1 MRRIL
6 LVTAREYQRMIRVPA
21 FWVVALIIPVIVFAA
36 PVLRGLLRK
45 SQTVGYVLVDKS
57 GHYADAVNR
66 RVDLDYQREVLVQL
80 LVYAK
85 QWRAPGRSMEKKA
98 AAAAAPRAVSSD
110 TAVQNFVAAGGAP
123 GVLKLLGP
131 RLVPNAPEFEAP
143 QRPFVAM
150 PVPAGV
156 DTSDPD
162 RFGASIGPRFGETS
176 STTGQ
181 AALGVAIYIPKSVD
195 VGGEVRV
202 WMNGA
207 PAAALVQDLRLE
219 LTRGL
224 EQDALRAAKVDP
236 LTAAQVQ
243 AASAAIAIESA
254 KATAAGEEAIVRSA
268 LPLVL
273 ADLLLVS
280 MVISGAMMLQG
291 LVEERSDKLLEAVLA
306 CVSPRELMLGKL
318 LGISAIGL
326 SVIGVWI
333 AATVGI
339 ISAEP
344 AHPFGF
350 LLGALGSFGT
360 TPWLGAAMIF
370 YFLAGFLTIG
380 MIFLTVGA
388 ISDSMQEAQA
398 YLMPLALI
406 LVAPVMALASIIHRD
421 PNGLLPQIASWIPL
435 YTPVIMLARLQSG
448 VTRLQIFGTGAVLLA
463 FGALE
468 LVVLGRLFESA
479 LIRTG
484 GGLRLRL
491 PRSGQSRRL
500 ARYALLII
508 AIALAIGFRIDRR
521 LHRGRHPAAAL
532 SARGEAVAGYLTGR
546 RPSAQLVAS
555 ADPPRCAQPPPFNPQ
570 DPGWNGWSVDP
581 RNSRFQPNP
590 GLTAADAPRLQ
601 VKWAMSD
608 PGGEYGQPTAFAGR
622 LFLTSVSGAVYSL
635 DARTG
640 CMLWRFAQPAS
651 SRTTV
656 SVGPLPGIAR
666 SGFAAYFGDLNANVY
681 AVDAGTGVLLW
692 KTTVATHPLALL
704 TGSPTLF
711 EGRLY
716 VPVSSGEE
724 TVSAS
729 ARYRCCTFRG
739 SVVALNAAT
748 GRQVWKTYAI
758 PQTPAPAGE
767 NSAGTQMYGPAGAA
781 VWSAPTIDVK
791 RNRLYFTTGD
801 SYTDVQEDGS
811 DAIIA
816 VDLATG
822 RVLWRHQ
829 VTRGDNF
836 LSGCNTRRLPNCP
849 KKVGRDF
856 DFGSSPILVSLPGG
870 KDILLA
876 GQKSGSVFGLDP
888 DTGRI
893 VWRTQVGVGG
903 FLGGIEWGMSS
914 DGERLYV
921 ANADALVA
929 GRPGLFALAPATGR
943 DIWFAPAPHVGCSWK
958 AVTLCLNAQ
967 SAAPTATPGVV
978 YAGTTDGHE
987 RAYAAADGR
996 ILWDFDTARATYRT
1010 INGVSDQSGG
1020 AIDVSSGVVA
1030 DGMLFV
1036 ISGYRS
1042 TIGGGSANVL
1052 LAFSVDG
1059 H

>member
-491 PRSGQSRRL
+491 PRSGQSRRR

-508 AIALAIGFRIDRR
+508 AIAVAIGFRIDRR
-521 LHRGRHPAAAL
+521 LHRGQHQTAAL
-532 SARGEAVAGYLTGR
+532 SARGEA
-546 RPSAQLVAS
+546 
-555 ADPPRCAQPPPFNPQ
+555 
-570 DPGWNGWSVDP
+570 
-581 RNSRFQPNP
+581 
-590 GLTAADAPRLQ
+590 
-601 VKWAMSD
+601 
-608 PGGEYGQPTAFAGR
+608 
-622 LFLTSVSGAVYSL
+622 
-635 DARTG
+635 
-640 CMLWRFAQPAS
+640 
-651 SRTTV
+651 
-656 SVGPLPGIAR
+656 I
-666 SGFAAYFGDLNANVY
+666 
-681 AVDAGTGVLLW
+681 
-692 KTTVATHPLALL
+692 
-704 TGSPTLF
+704 
-711 EGRLY
+711 
-716 VPVSSGEE
+716 
-724 TVSAS
+724 
-729 ARYRCCTFRG
+729 FRG
-739 SVVALNAAT
+739 RCSGCHEPPI
-748 GRQVWKTYAI
+748 GR
-758 PQTPAPAGE
+758 
-767 NSAGTQMYGPAGAA
+767 
-781 VWSAPTIDVK
+781 APT
-791 RNRLYFTTGD
+791 R
-801 SYTDVQEDGS
+801 Q
-811 DAIIA
+811 
-816 VDLATG
+816 
-822 RVLWRHQ
+822 Q
-829 VTRGDNF
+829 
-836 LSGCNTRRLPNCP
+836 
-849 KKVGRDF
+849 
-856 DFGSSPILVSLPGG
+856 
-870 KDILLA
+870 
-876 GQKSGSVFGLDP
+876 
-888 DTGRI
+888 
-893 VWRTQVGVGG
+893 
-903 FLGGIEWGMSS
+903 
-914 DGERLYV
+914 
-921 ANADALVA
+921 
-929 GRPGLFALAPATGR
+929 
-943 DIWFAPAPHVGCSWK
+943 
-958 AVTLCLNAQ
+958 
-967 SAAPTATPGVV
+967 
-978 YAGTTDGHE
+978 
-987 RAYAAADGR
+987 
-996 ILWDFDTARATYRT
+996 
-1010 INGVSDQSGG
+1010 
-1020 AIDVSSGVVA
+1020 
-1030 DGMLFV
+1030 
-1036 ISGYRS
+1036 
-1042 TIGGGSANVL
+1042 
-1052 LAFSVDG
+1052 
-1059 H
+1059 